1 VIVAFAATL
10 VALVPVSLSLSQIRL
25 PVRVPLSPAPLSRPW
40 LQVLLLPLLPPP
52 LPSLPVSCLHFVS
65 VIRAARDRN

>member
-1 VIVAFAATL
+1 MIVAFAAAL
-10 VALVPVSLSLSQIRL
+10 VALMPVSLPLSQVQL
-25 PVRVPLSPAPLSRPW
+25 QVPLSPAPLSRPW